1 MVVLTACDAE
11 RHRLH
16 SHAERE
22 ELSLDRARF
31 IDTKWSPHVWSGWP
45 FNISEVMSKKT
56 SPVEDLFFIA
66 SKLPWWISVTVAIV
80 SAWYLHS
87 VAVAPA
93 PVYSDMRQLGTLL
106 TSSAFKGVASFA
118 QYVVPLIFLGGA
130 TASVLGRRKRRQLLA
145 SVAMPGGNTL
155 EGITWQQFELLV
167 GEALRHQGFSVQET
181 GGNGPDG
188 GVDLVARKDG
198 EKYLVQCK
206 QWRSLQVGVPTVR
219 ELYGAMAAEG
229 ATGGFVITSGRFTA
243 PAKQFA
249 SGRNL
254 RLVDGELLNKWIAA
268 PKRPGPRP
276 TAEVVT
282 ERVEPVIVPAAPK
295 VAPVPE
301 VPAKLMAPACPHCK
315 KPMVIRVARTGANAG
330 GDFWGCS
337 SYPKCRGIR
346 PIFRPM

>member
-1 MVVLTACDAE
+1 MA
-11 RHRLH
+11 
-16 SHAERE
+16 
-22 ELSLDRARF
+22 
-31 IDTKWSPHVWSGWP
+31 
-45 FNISEVMSKKT
+45 KKT
-56 SPVEDLFFIA
+56 SPFEDLFYIA
-66 SKLPWWISVTVAIV
+66 SKLPWWV
-80 SAWYLHS
+80 SAMIAIASGVYLHS
-87 VAVAPA
+87 IAIAQTPI
-93 PVYSDMRQLGTLL
+93 YSGMQHLDSMIFNT
-106 TSSAFKGVASFA
+106 AFKTFA
-118 QYVVPLIFLGGA
+118 TFGQYLVPLIFLGGA
-130 TASVLGRRKRRQLLA
+130 AASVFGRRKRRRLLA
-145 SVAMPGGNTL
+145 AVAMPGGKTL

-229 ATGGFVITSGRFTA
+229 ATGGFVITSGRFTG

-254 RLVDGELLNKWIAA
+254 RLVDGELLNQWIAA
-268 PKRPGPRP
+268 TKRPGPRP
-276 TAEVVT
+276 TSAVV
-282 ERVEPVIVPAAPK
+282 EEQVEPVIVPEVAKAPP
-295 VAPVPE
+295 VAEP
-301 VPAKLMAPACPHCK
+301 PAKPSPAKPVAPACPHCR
-315 KPMVIRVARTGANAG
+315 KPMVIRVARSGANAG

-337 SYPKCRGIR
+337 SYPGCKGIR